1 MERTISLSRIFKTNP
16 YYEIPSTTVKIV
28 YDDDEQVIEGEE
40 LPIEELSLDTL
51 SKTVVHKEENQ
62 ISSERDLLEK
72 EKAEIALK
80 QKEADEMLARAKEV
94 LAKAQSDAELFMKNT
109 KEEAYK
115 LRDQII
121 DEGLSH
127 VDEKQIEGYNAGF
140 VAHENEINQV
150 LISFNS
156 ILKDTI
162 TSLKAHDKEYI
173 DSVEEGLRGLSIQ
186 IAEKILRKQIEED
199 PLAMSC
205 LTFEL
210 LDEQKKSKH
219 INIVLSNQVKPLIE
233 KIENELKTN
242 PNYIDRDISIEMR
255 NVSEDT
261 LLIEHDSGTIDASIY
276 AQLKKLKE
284 FFDVN

>member
-1 MERTISLSRIFKTNP
+1 MSRIYKTNP

-28 YDDDEQVIEGEE
+28 YDDDEPEFEGEE
-40 LPIEELSLDTL
+40 LPIEELSIETL
-51 SKTVVHKEENQ
+51 SQTYGHAQEEIKAPSEKE
-62 ISSERDLLEK
+62 LLEK

-80 QKEADEMLARAKEV
+80 QKEADEILARAKEV
-94 LAKAQSDAELFMKNT
+94 LAKAQADAEIFMKNT

-127 VDEKQIEGYNAGF
+127 VDQKEQEGYSAGF

-150 LISFNS
+150 LIGFNN

-162 TSLKAHDKEYI
+162 ASLKAHDKKYI
-173 DSVEEGLRGLSIQ
+173 DSVEEDLRGLSIQ
-186 IAEKILRKQIEED
+186 IAEKVLRKHLDED

-219 INIVLSNQVKPLIE
+219 INIVLSNQAKPLIE
-233 KIENELKTN
+233 KIENELNTN
-242 PNYIDRDISIEMR
+242 PNYKDRDISVEAR
-255 NVSEDT
+255 DVSDDT
-261 LLIEHDSGTIDASIY
+261 LLIEHDSGTVDASIY

-284 FFDVN
+284 FFDIE

>member
-1 MERTISLSRIFKTNP
+1 MSRIYKTNP

-28 YDDDEQVIEGEE
+28 YDDDEQEFEGEE
-40 LPIEELSLDTL
+40 LPIEELSLETL
-51 SKTVVHKEENQ
+51 DQTYSHTEEEK
-62 ISSERDLLEK
+62 IASERNLLEK

-94 LAKAQSDAELFMKNT
+94 LAKAQADAEIFMKNT

-127 VDEKQIEGYNAGF
+127 VDEKQQEGFNAGF
-140 VAHENEINQV
+140 VAHEQEINQV
-150 LISFNS
+150 LIGFNN

-186 IAEKILRKQIEED
+186 IAEKVLRKQIEED

-219 INIVLSNQVKPLIE
+219 INIVLSNRVKPLVE
-233 KIENELKTN
+233 KIETELKTN
-242 PNYIDRDISIEMR
+242 PNYKDRDITVEMR
-255 NVSEDT
+255 DVSDDT

-284 FFDVN
+284 FFDI